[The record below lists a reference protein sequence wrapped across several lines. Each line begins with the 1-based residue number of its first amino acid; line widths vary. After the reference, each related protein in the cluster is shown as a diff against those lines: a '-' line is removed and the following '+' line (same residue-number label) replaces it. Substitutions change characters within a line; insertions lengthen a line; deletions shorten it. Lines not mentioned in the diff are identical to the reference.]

1 MLEFLYQTILGRVIL
16 KILTWPMLS
25 GGIGRFMDS
34 RLSEWIIPAFIQKN
48 NIDMSEYQVEEY
60 RSFNDFFCRR
70 IRPELRPIDARK
82 DVLIAPCDGLL
93 RVYPI
98 QDDRV
103 IPVKES
109 HYRISDLLR
118 DRDLA
123 QKYHDGTCLVFRL
136 CVHHYHRYC
145 YPDCGIK
152 TRNIYIPGVLHTVR
166 PVALREVPV
175 FTENSR
181 EYTMVCSDHFGD
193 IIQMEVGAMLVGK
206 IDNYHA
212 EALVSRGEEKGRFLY
227 GGSTI
232 ILLLEKGAAEIN
244 SEILHATE
252 NDQEVEVKM
261 GQAIGRRRVANK
273 NN

>member
-34 RLSEWIIPAFIQKN
+34 RFSEWIIPAFIQKN

-118 DRDLA
+118 DRELA

-145 YPDCGIK
+145 YPDSGIK

-252 NDQEVEVKM
+252 NGQEMEVKM
-261 GQAIGRRRVANK
+261 GQAIGRRKVANK

>member
-70 IRPELRPIDARK
+70 IRPELRPIDVRK

-98 QDDRV
+98 QDDLV

-145 YPDCGIK
+145 YPDSGIK

-252 NDQEVEVKM
+252 NGQEVEVKM
-261 GQAIGRRRVANK
+261 GQAIGRRKVANK

>member
-70 IRPELRPIDARK
+70 IRQELRPIDARK

-145 YPDCGIK
+145 YPDSGIK

-232 ILLLEKGAAEIN
+232 VLLLEKGAAEIN

-252 NDQEVEVKM
+252 NGQEVEVKM

>member
-34 RLSEWIIPAFIQKN
+34 RLSEWIIPDFIQKN

-118 DRDLA
+118 DRELA

-145 YPDCGIK
+145 YPDSGIK

-252 NDQEVEVKM
+252 NGQEMEVKM
-261 GQAIGRRRVANK
+261 GQAIGRRKVANK

>member
-70 IRPELRPIDARK
+70 IRPELRPIDACK

-98 QDDRV
+98 QDDLV

-145 YPDCGIK
+145 YPDSGIK

-252 NDQEVEVKM
+252 NGQEVEVKM
-261 GQAIGRRRVANK
+261 GQAIGRRKVANK

>member
-98 QDDRV
+98 QDDLV

-145 YPDCGIK
+145 YPDSGIK

-252 NDQEVEVKM
+252 NGQEVEVKM
-261 GQAIGRRRVANK
+261 GQAIGRRKVANK

>member
-70 IRPELRPIDARK
+70 IRPELRPIDVRK

-98 QDDRV
+98 QDDLV

-145 YPDCGIK
+145 YPDSGIK

-252 NDQEVEVKM
+252 NGQEVEVKM